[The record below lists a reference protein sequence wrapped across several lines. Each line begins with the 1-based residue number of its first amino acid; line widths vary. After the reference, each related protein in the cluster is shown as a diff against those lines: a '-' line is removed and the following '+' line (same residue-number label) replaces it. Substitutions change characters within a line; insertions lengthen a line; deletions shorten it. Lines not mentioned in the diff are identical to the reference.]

1 MATTQDMQANTAG
14 NEENE
19 LSFWGHLEELRSRI
33 FKALIG
39 IVIGCIGAGFFIDPL
54 MNIVLLKPAMDAK
67 LQLQNL
73 RPFGQPFLYFKVVA
87 IAGIIVAMP
96 VLLYQLWKFIA
107 PGLYEHER
115 AWAGKITFFTTICFL
130 VGIGFSYFVMIP
142 GMLAFAA
149 TFGSSSIQN
158 IIDVNEYFGFMT
170 TTILGA
176 GLIFELPMIT
186 YVLARFGIVTAKTMS
201 TYRRHAIIVILI
213 IAAIITPSPD
223 PINQLIF
230 AAPLYVLYELSII
243 IARFSAKPRKETPFD
258 EE

>member
-1 MATTQDMQANTAG
+1 MAGAQNVPTNTAG

-19 LSFWGHLEELRSRI
+19 MSFWSHLEELRSRI
-33 FKALIG
+33 FKAMGAVLVCSI
-39 IVIGCIGAGFFIDPL
+39 IAGFFIDFL
-54 MNIVLLKPAMDAK
+54 MNEVLLRPAVQAK

-87 IAGIIVAMP
+87 IAGIISAMP
-96 VLLYQLWKFIA
+96 LILFQLWRFIA

-115 AWAGKITFFTTICFL
+115 SWAGRITFFTTVCFMG
-130 VGIGFSYFVMIP
+130 GIAFAYWVMIP
-142 GMLAFAA
+142 GMLSFAA
-149 TFGSSSIQN
+149 SFGSSSIQN

-170 TTILGA
+170 TTLLGA

-186 YVLARFGIVTAKTMS
+186 YILARFGIITATMMS
-201 TYRRHAIIVILI
+201 TYRRHAIVVMLL

-230 AAPLYVLYELSII
+230 AAPLYILYEISII
-243 IARFSAKPRKETPFD
+243 IARVSARKTERTND
-258 EE
+258 SH

>member
-1 MATTQDMQANTAG
+1 MADKQVTQQETAG
-14 NEENE
+14 NEDNE
-19 LSFWGHLEELRSRI
+19 MSFWGHLEELRSRI
-33 FKALIG
+33 LKALVG
-39 IVIGCIGAGFFIDPL
+39 VVVCCIGAGFFIDPL
-54 MNIVLLKPAMDAK
+54 MNIILLKPAVDAK

-73 RPFGQPFLYFKVVA
+73 RPFGQPFLYFKVIA
-87 IAGIIVAMP
+87 ITGIIAAMP
-96 VLLYQLWKFIA
+96 ILLYQLWKFIA

-115 AWAGKITFFTTICFL
+115 SWAGKITFFTTICFL
-130 VGIGFSYFVMIP
+130 VGIGFAYMVMIP

-149 TFGSSSIQN
+149 TFGSTSIQN

-186 YVLARFGIVTAKTMS
+186 YVLARFGIVTSVMMG

-243 IARFSAKPRKETPFD
+243 IARFSAKPRKETPF
-258 EE
+258 E